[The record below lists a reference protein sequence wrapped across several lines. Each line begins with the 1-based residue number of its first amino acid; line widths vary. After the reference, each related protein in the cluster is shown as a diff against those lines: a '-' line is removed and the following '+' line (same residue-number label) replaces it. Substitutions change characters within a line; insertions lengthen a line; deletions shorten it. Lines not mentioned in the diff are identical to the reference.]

1 MKALV
6 FTGIKEALNYSE
18 FPDPTEKEGFGI
30 VEIHSA
36 ALNRRDFWIT
46 LGMYPGIVFPTV
58 LGSCGAGIYNG
69 REVLINPN
77 INWGEKET
85 HPNKDYIILGLEE
98 PGTFAEKVSVRT
110 SHIFDK
116 PAHLTMDQAAALP
129 LAGLTA
135 YRALFTRA
143 KLRAGEKVLIN
154 GVGGGVALFA
164 MQFAIAAG
172 AKVYV
177 TSSSETKIEQAIAMG
192 AIAGGNYTEEQW
204 NKTFKKEHGG
214 FDVIIDSAGGPGF
227 KNMIHLANPG
237 ARIALY
243 GGTRGNWEKINPA
256 HVFFKQLTILGST
269 MGSDAD
275 FEKMLALVAEKKIVP
290 IVDQVF
296 NLKDGNEAFAL
307 MKTSPQ
313 FGKYVLKVK

>member
-6 FTGIKEALNYSE
+6 FTGIKEALNYSD
-18 FPDPTEKEGFGI
+18 FPDPIEKEGFGI
-30 VEIHSA
+30 VEVHSA

-58 LGSCGAGIYNG
+58 LGSCGAGMYNG
-69 REVLINPN
+69 REVILSPN
-77 INWGEKET
+77 INWGEKES

-116 PAHLTMDQAAALP
+116 PEHLTMDQAAALP

-143 KLRAGEKVLIN
+143 KLLTGEKVLIN

-172 AKVYV
+172 AEVYV
-177 TSSSETKIEQAIAMG
+177 TSSSDQKIQKAIEMG
-192 AIAGGNYTEEQW
+192 AIAGGNYKNENW
-204 NKTFKKEHGG
+204 HKAFKKEHGT

-227 KNMIHLANPG
+227 NNMIYLAKPG
-237 ARIALY
+237 GRIALY
-243 GGTRGNWEKINPA
+243 GGTKGNWDKINPA
-256 HVFFKQLTILGST
+256 HVFFKQLSILGST

-275 FEKMLALVAEKKIVP
+275 FKRMLALVSEKKIVP
-290 IVDQVF
+290 IVDQIF

-313 FGKYVLKVK
+313 FGKYILKIK

>member
-6 FTGIKEALNYSE
+6 FTGVHQALEYKE
-18 FPDPTEKEGFGI
+18 FPDPVEREGFGI
-30 VEIHSA
+30 VEVHAA

-46 LGMYPGIVFPTV
+46 IGMYPGIIFPTV
-58 LGSCGAGIYNG
+58 LGSCGAGTYKG
-69 REVLINPN
+69 RDVVMNPN
-77 INWGEKET
+77 INWGESELY
-85 HPNKDYIILGLEE
+85 PNKEYIMLGLEE

-116 PAHLTMDQAAALP
+116 PAHLTMEQAAALP

-143 KLRAGEKVLIN
+143 KLVAGEKVLIN

-177 TSSSETKIEQAIAMG
+177 TSSSNEKIEKAIAMG
-192 AIAGGNYTEEQW
+192 AIAGGNYKNEKW
-204 NKTFKKEHGG
+204 NKVFKKEHGG

-227 KNMIHLANPG
+227 NNMIHLANPG

-243 GGTRGNWEKINPA
+243 GGTRGNWEKVNPA

-275 FEKMLALVAEKKIVP
+275 FEKMLALVNNHKIEPV
-290 IVDQVF
+290 VDRAF
-296 NLKDGNEAFAL
+296 PLEDGNAAFEL

-313 FGKYVLKVK
+313 FGKYVLTRS